1 MCQSDCSDKSSKKLI
16 RSNTLPLICIPE
28 ITFRL
33 AGHDSYVHDN
43 NSPSSSSKHS
53 RPSITI
59 DDTSV
64 EVRRKSS
71 SSSAKQFYKSTSSI
85 IKNQLYLDD
94 ADFTKSSKNRFSYG
108 FVPQFNIFHKRTPAR
123 DCFKATN
130 SLRRFSLERWV
141 ASCMGCIVWILMTFS
156 FTGTKSPPP

>member
-1 MCQSDCSDKSSKKLI
+1 MRILCLIEWKLSSRMCQSDGSEKSCKKLI

-33 AGHDSYVHDN
+33 TGHDSYDI

-59 DDTSV
+59 DDTSL
-64 EVRRKSS
+64 EIRRKSS
-71 SSSAKQFYKSTSSI
+71 SSSAKQFYRSTSSI
-85 IKNQLYLDD
+85 IRNQLYLDD
-94 ADFTKSSKNRFSYG
+94 ADFNKSSKNR

-141 ASCMGCIVWILMTFS
+141 FL
-156 FTGTKSPPP
+156 

>member
-1 MCQSDCSDKSSKKLI
+1 MCQNDCLEKSSKKLI

-33 AGHDSYVHDN
+33 AGKDSSSYVPDN

-64 EVRRKSS
+64 EIRRKSS

-94 ADFTKSSKNRFSYG
+94 ADFIKSSKNRFSYG
-108 FVPQFNIFHKRTPAR
+108 FVPQFNIFHKRTTIR
-123 DCFKATN
+123 DNFKTTGN
-130 SLRRFSLERWV
+130 TLRRLSLERYGSSLFLW
-141 ASCMGCIVWILMTFS
+141 STLLCNILLNL
-156 FTGTKSPPP
+156 